1 MSQVDMTFDT
11 SIEDAFVWCSIDHN
25 LRPRMNHT
33 ERVVFSRV
41 SWDRTSD
48 WTQLAQYDSF
58 VVQRYNARRFRTLGS
73 GLTVS
78 EEVSKVLIAKVSKVL
93 IARVNKI
100 CIQNSMEKGVLIP
113 TKQVWS
119 PG

>member
-1 MSQVDMTFDT
+1 
-11 SIEDAFVWCSIDHN
+11 
-25 LRPRMNHT
+25 MNHT
-33 ERVVFSRV
+33 ERVVISRV
-41 SWDRTSD
+41 SWGITSD
-48 WTQLAQYDSF
+48 WTQLAQYESF
-58 VVQRYNARRFRTLGS
+58 VAQGYKARRFRTLGS

-78 EEVSKVLIAKVSKVL
+78 EEVSKVL